1 MSVKSKIRSVNNH
14 DDFLSYML
22 ALTLSTIL
30 VGYAPSSITLI
41 VFCLFVIRHRLINKI
56 SFKLNTSS
64 ILLISLYLFC
74 CVSYLWTVD
83 QELSLKGMGRLPVLL
98 VIPIIFAMI
107 PKFTVKSF
115 KIVLNGFTISN
126 ILLGLF
132 FLVVAIINYIKLGDS
147 TVFTYHDFVDV
158 LNLNAI
164 YVSVFFALS
173 YFFLLSKKT
182 KKRIDYLGLF
192 FLGTTILLLSSK
204 TIIAAFLIG
213 NITYIFTNNRFKSL
227 NPSKTIGFF
236 LIMISIAAMTSHEVV
251 ERILTEKT
259 TNFEE
264 VLHREKFNKVYPWT
278 GTSIRL
284 LQLRNLKEQ
293 IEEDDVFWKG
303 FGLFASRKNLRD
315 RYIAFN
321 LYPGYYGY
329 NYHNMYAQI
338 LSELGIFGLLTLLVI
353 LGLGFIK
360 SFKTKSF
367 FMLMFYFLMTMVF
380 ITESFLWVHRGVF
393 IFVIMNCLF
402 HKTDFL
408 KLKQEV
414 KS

>member
-1 MSVKSKIRSVNNH
+1 MSVKSKILSVVDHN
-14 DDFLSYML
+14 DFLSYML

-30 VGYAPSSITLI
+30 VGYAPSSTTLI
-41 VFCLFVIRHRLINKI
+41 VFCLFVIRYRLINKI

-64 ILLISLYLFC
+64 ILLILLYLFC
-74 CVSYLWTVD
+74 CVSYFWTVD
-83 QELSLKGMGRLPVLL
+83 PDLSLKGMGRLPVLL
-98 VIPIIFAMI
+98 VIPVIFAMI
-107 PKFTVKSF
+107 PKFSF
-115 KIVLNGFTISN
+115 RSFQIVLNGFTISN
-126 ILLGLF
+126 IILGLF
-132 FLVVAIINYIKLGDS
+132 FLVTAIINYIQLGNS
-147 TVFTYHDFVDV
+147 TVFTYHDFVEV

-164 YVSVFFALS
+164 YVSVFYALS
-173 YFFLLSKKT
+173 YFFLLSKET
-182 KKRIDYLGLF
+182 KKRIDYFGLF
-192 FLGTTILLLSSK
+192 FLGATILLLSSK
-204 TIIAAFLIG
+204 TIIATFLIG
-213 NITYIFTNNRFKSL
+213 NIVYFFRNNRIKSL
-227 NPSKTIGFF
+227 KSPKVIGAF
-236 LIMISIAAMTSHEVV
+236 LIVISIVAITSHEIVD
-251 ERILTEKT
+251 RILTEKT

-264 VLHREKFNKVYPWT
+264 VLHREKFNKIYPWT

-315 RYIAFN
+315 RFIAFN

-353 LGLGFIK
+353 LGLGYLK

-393 IFVIMNCLF
+393 LFVIMNCMLQR
-402 HKTDFL
+402 TDFL
-408 KLKQEV
+408 KLKQAI